1 MPLKYFF
8 NKPSCLILILFF
20 LFIQNSMSFIISN
33 EKNQVS
39 GGYRFPLSI
48 LEKKQALFQ
57 TPPKSKKNVSF
68 ENEFLSKE
76 EIMSQITGVTQAPD
90 FLTSEMLGNASHCK
104 NSKAEIA
111 DEIIKEI
118 EKKIEKLHRTR
129 KDVEDEYK
137 KQQREAKEKINGL
150 NYWNQDTDSRLIIYE
165 GNERKQYADHEF
177 SSLECFNLQNVQALH
192 VTTLIYF
199 Y

>member
-1 MPLKYFF
+1 
-8 NKPSCLILILFF
+8 
-20 LFIQNSMSFIISN
+20 MSFIIPK

-39 GGYRFPLSI
+39 GGYRIPLSL

-68 ENEFLSKE
+68 ENSYLSKE

-104 NSKAEIA
+104 NSKKEIA

-118 EKKIEKLHRTR
+118 ERKIEKLHRTR
-129 KDVEDEYK
+129 KDVEEEYL
-137 KQQREAKEKINGL
+137 KQKREALGKINGL
-150 NYWNQDTDSRLIIYE
+150 NYLSQDTNSRLIIYE
-165 GNERKQYADHEF
+165 GKERKQYAEHEF
-177 SSLECFNLQNVQALH
+177 SSLECLNLQNVQALH
-192 VTTLIYF
+192 VKTFTLFLLIYLLF
-199 Y
+199 RRLIE

>member
-1 MPLKYFF
+1 
-8 NKPSCLILILFF
+8 
-20 LFIQNSMSFIISN
+20 MSFIFTN

-57 TPPKSKKNVSF
+57 TPPKFKKNVSF
-68 ENEFLSKE
+68 ENYLSKE

-90 FLTSEMLGNASHCK
+90 FLTSEMLGNASQCK
-104 NSKAEIA
+104 NSKREIA

-129 KDVEDEYK
+129 KDVENEYL
-137 KQQREAKEKINGL
+137 QQKREASERKNGL
-150 NYWNQDTDSRLIIYE
+150 SYLNQDTNSRLIIYE
-165 GNERKQYADHEF
+165 GKERKQYADHEF
-177 SSLECFNLQNVQALH
+177 SSLECVNLENVQALH
-192 VTTLIYF
+192 VTHFHIFIILYGF
-199 Y
+199 